1 MRRQRQAVVLV
12 GLVPVDAKTPA
23 ARLRPEHFLRL
34 ERSCASD
41 FFPLSPWLKPGEAS
55 THFYYTHTRDHEV
68 RPCFWRYVCRPR
80 IAEDLALKT
89 AHKGV
94 ISGVGKGIIG
104 TWNSQSL
111 FFSFKHPAST
121 GGRNPPCVTSCC
133 YFSQVLCVLTSHGS
147 TASST
152 GLLLKTIGLKIGRPA
167 VDAPKTRL
175 GKRDEK
181 NDLS

>member
-1 MRRQRQAVVLV
+1 MHTSKNALEVILDYMRRQRQAVVLV

-111 FFSFKHPAST
+111 FFFLSNT
-121 GGRNPPCVTSCC
+121 PPQREAGTP
-133 YFSQVLCVLTSHGS
+133 L
-147 TASST
+147 A
-152 GLLLKTIGLKIGRPA
+152 
-167 VDAPKTRL
+167 
-175 GKRDEK
+175 
-181 NDLS
+181 